1 MELNLIKLNKVEVMY
16 VFKALKIINQKIK
29 KRLDFFFEINYNK
42 KYS

>member
-42 KYS
+42 KCS